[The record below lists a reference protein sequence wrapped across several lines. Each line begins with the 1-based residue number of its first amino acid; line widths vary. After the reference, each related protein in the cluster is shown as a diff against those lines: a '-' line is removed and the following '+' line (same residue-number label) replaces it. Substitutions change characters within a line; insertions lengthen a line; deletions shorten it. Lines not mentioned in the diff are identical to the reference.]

1 MLIGENKQGAKPIS
15 LSPVPLQ
22 LLRETVSRPPIQ
34 ILEQSEHYTAILLG
48 FSRQNPISS
57 PELSLKRTRP
67 LAVGFN
73 GISRVSLL
81 AVLHKPILSA
91 SFVHICHICDTSFA
105 GSLLSGL
112 RSLKGTIKMA
122 TVFLRHLLFFK
133 ALLLD

>member
-15 LSPVPLQ
+15 LSPLPLQ

-34 ILEQSEHYTAILLG
+34 ILEQSEHYTAMLLG

-57 PELSLKRTRP
+57 LELSLKRTRP

-91 SFVHICHICDTSFA
+91 SFVHICHICDT
-105 GSLLSGL
+105 LVCRLSGL
-112 RSLKGTIKMA
+112 RSLMGTFKMA